1 MRALHLLLGVFILVG
16 QYIACGGSG
25 GFYGAIGADWGV
37 VGSVVWRGVGSGS
50 EYGGSGPSMG
60 VVVWVWGVVV

>member
-25 GFYGAIGADWGV
+25 GFYGAIGADWADCGLIGV
-37 VGSVVWRGVGSGS
+37 EWS
-50 EYGGSGPSMG
+50 EYGVVEWSGE
-60 VVVWVWGVVV
+60 

>member
-25 GFYGAIGADWGV
+25 GFYGAFMGLIGLSSGLIVADCGV
-37 VGSVVWRGVGSGS
+37 V
-50 EYGGSGPSMG
+50 
-60 VVVWVWGVVV
+60 